1 MYVYL
6 QLLLIGP
13 VLRGDRRGQTLLGDP
28 ILGDPFQRKA
38 LLGGRGEVDHRPS
51 PPGHHGPLPKWKLDD
66 GEPLAHLPV

>member
-1 MYVYL
+1 MYL

-38 LLGGRGEVDHRPS
+38 LLGGRG
-51 PPGHHGPLPKWKLDD
+51 
-66 GEPLAHLPV
+66 